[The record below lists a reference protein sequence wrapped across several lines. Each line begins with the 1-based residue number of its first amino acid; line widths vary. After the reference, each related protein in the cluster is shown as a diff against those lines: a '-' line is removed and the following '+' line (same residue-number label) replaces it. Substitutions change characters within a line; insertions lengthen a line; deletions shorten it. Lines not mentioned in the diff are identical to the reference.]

1 MLTFTEC
8 LQFCELTEDE
18 VEAISEHEHVP
29 EIVALELG
37 QMLLK
42 SQSGIA
48 EIKRF
53 IREDITHAK
62 VHGQETKAAH
72 FEEVYRHFD
81 ASHPTPPAV

>member
-1 MLTFTEC
+1 MLTFKEC

-18 VEAISEHEHVP
+18 VEAISEHERVP

-37 QMLLK
+37 QTLLK

-53 IREDITHAK
+53 IREDIARAK
-62 VHGQETKAAH
+62 VHGQEAKAAH
-72 FEEVYRHFD
+72 FEDVYRHFE
-81 ASHPTPPAV
+81 ATHPTLPAM

>member
-1 MLTFTEC
+1 MLTFNEC

-37 QMLLK
+37 QTLLR
-42 SQSGIA
+42 SGSGIA

-53 IREDITHAK
+53 IREDIAQAR
-62 VHGQETKAAH
+62 VSGQEAKAAH
-72 FEEVYRHFD
+72 FEDVYRHFD